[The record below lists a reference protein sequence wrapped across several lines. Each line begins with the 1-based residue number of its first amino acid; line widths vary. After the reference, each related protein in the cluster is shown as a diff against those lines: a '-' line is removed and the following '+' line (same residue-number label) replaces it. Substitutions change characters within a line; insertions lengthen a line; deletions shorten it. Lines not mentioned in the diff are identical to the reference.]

1 MPRKAPIPPPPA
13 AATTRRSAPP
23 LPAASSLP
31 LAPHMTAKLTMDEFG
46 GEEHRSFPRARIR
59 VPFLLTIGKDP
70 DVRFSATLFSRNLS
84 VSGAFLESTFF
95 LPVGTLVDATFPLDP
110 QEEPVRARA
119 EVLRRHDA
127 SKAQAGPASTG
138 IAVRFTEFFGQT
150 EVTLAKLFLGDRLR
164 DFAERY
170 LVSKRAVS
178 LHREL
183 DRVIDALAAW
193 ELLKVTQPRTEDLWR
208 GDN

>member
-1 MPRKAPIPPPPA
+1 MPRKAPSTLPPIPSA
-13 AATTRRSAPP
+13 ARPSSPP

-31 LAPHMTAKLTMDEFG
+31 VPPRPATRLAMDDEFG
-46 GEEHRSFPRARIR
+46 GDEHRSFPRALIR
-59 VPFLLTIGKDP
+59 VPFALTIGDGP

-95 LPVGTLVDATFPLDP
+95 LPVGTLVNASFPLDP
-110 QEEPVRARA
+110 KDEPVRARA
-119 EVLRRHDA
+119 EVLRRDE
-127 SKAQAGPASTG
+127 SVKPIPGLSG

-150 EVTLAKLFLGDRLR
+150 EVALAKLFLGDRLR

-170 LVSKRAVS
+170 LASKRAVS
-178 LHREL
+178 LRSEL

-193 ELLKVTQPRTEDLWR
+193 ELLKVTRTEDIWR
-208 GDN
+208 GGN

>member
-13 AATTRRSAPP
+13 ATTRPSAPP

-59 VPFLLTIGKDP
+59 VPFLLTIGKGP

-110 QEEPVRARA
+110 QEEPVRVRA

-127 SKAQAGPASTG
+127 PKAQAGPASTG

-170 LVSKRAVS
+170 LASKRAVS
-178 LHREL
+178 LRREL

-193 ELLKVTQPRTEDLWR
+193 ELLKVTRPRTEDLWR
-208 GDN
+208 GGN